1 MTLTNPDIG
10 MIQLAAF
17 IFIIL
22 LGFPIAFTLVAMGI
36 FFGFYAMGPRIFDL
50 LVTNTYDVM
59 SNDVLTA
66 VPLFLFMG
74 YVVERSNIL
83 DRLFYSIQ
91 MAARR
96 IPASL
101 AVATLITCAL
111 FATATGIVGAVV
123 TLMGLLAFPS
133 MLKAG
138 YDTKLAAGVVCAGG
152 CLGIMIP
159 PSVLLI
165 LYGATTS
172 VSVVQ
177 LYAAAFIPGFMLA
190 SLYVVYVVARAMI
203 DPALAPRPKELE
215 RHIPAG
221 EVLWALAT
229 SFFPLAILIL
239 SVLGAILLGL
249 ATPSEAAAVGSAG
262 SLVLAAAY
270 RSLTFQRMKEA
281 VYLTARTSAMV
292 CYLFIGSWTFSSV
305 FSYLGGHEV
314 IEHWVLA
321 AHVIIDILISFLT
334 LDCIKLGLGFC
345 MICIFHFQAF
355 QLLLLKCNSRVS
367 SLSSDSIKLNFA
379 RSVIRPFLL
388 MIRLSLVKNLS
399 HCSTEPVSNGLR

>member
-1 MTLTNPDIG
+1 MSFTNPEIG
-10 MIQLAAF
+10 IIQLASF
-17 IFIIL
+17 IVIIL
-22 LGFPIAFTLVAMGI
+22 LGFPIAFTLVAMGV

-83 DRLFYSIQ
+83 DRLFYSLQ
-91 MAARR
+91 LSMRHVPGA
-96 IPASL
+96 L

-123 TLMGLLAFPS
+123 TLMGLLAYPA
-133 MLKAG
+133 MLRAG
-138 YDTKLAAGVVCAGG
+138 YNTELASGVICAGG

-177 LYAAAFIPGFMLA
+177 LYAAAFIPGFLLA
-190 SLYVVYVVARAMI
+190 GFYILYVIARAMI
-203 DPALAPRPKELE
+203 NPALCPKLPELD
-215 RHIPAG
+215 RHVPFG
-221 EVLWALAT
+221 EVAQALLT
-229 SFFPLAILIL
+229 SFFPLAVLIL
-239 SVLGAILLGL
+239 SVLGAILFGL
-249 ATPSEAAAVGSAG
+249 ATPSEAAAVGAAG
-262 SLVLAAAY
+262 SVLIAAGY
-270 RSLTFQRMKEA
+270 RALTFQRLKEA

-305 FSYLGGHEV
+305 F
-314 IEHWVLA
+314 
-321 AHVIIDILISFLT
+321 
-334 LDCIKLGLGFC
+334 
-345 MICIFHFQAF
+345 
-355 QLLLLKCNSRVS
+355 
-367 SLSSDSIKLNFA
+367 
-379 RSVIRPFLL
+379 
-388 MIRLSLVKNLS
+388 
-399 HCSTEPVSNGLR
+399 